1 MKVMAAAGKERLW
14 ISPMVRV
21 ERIRRGNMGG
31 KGTGNREHRNREHRN
46 REEGKRRERGTPEQG
61 TETM

>member
-31 KGTGNREHRNREHRN
+31 KGTGNREHRNRE
-46 REEGKRRERGTPEQG
+46 
-61 TETM
+61 